1 MMRFSMLSELASK
14 VAGFGRGLRNNQ
26 RGAVTPMFLVSAGL
40 VFGVSLGAIDLIR
53 YTTAKSRLQAALD
66 NSALAAGQL
75 ASVQGTSDMA
85 ALTAEAQAYFDA
97 NFPEGYLGS
106 GLRGGTVSLQLGE
119 GGGTLAA
126 TVDAALPLISTGF
139 MDVSSLNMASAAVV
153 ELPGVSAIEVVFAID
168 KGANPAGSKNNNGNG
183 NKKFDS
189 MAAVSTAQDLAE
201 LLMLDED
208 LAVPGASVGLVPFSE
223 VVNVGEAGR
232 PWVAR
237 WLESWSSDSAYD
249 GRLRDT
255 NKDYT
260 DQVWRGCIAEPE
272 PWNKPD
278 SFGVLSPSARF
289 QPVFMRVVTELNTHN
304 GQQHLKYKWSQLPLT
319 NAKAAF
325 VAPDYEPK
333 DPMTLLPNGG
343 AQYDRRL
350 WAEFGGFEA
359 QGNKTNAAVL
369 VFGAYEPETCAEPN
383 RVRFLTNDANAVT
396 TALSAVASEPE
407 QGETLYSAGLLWSW
421 RMLHPN
427 WRGSEGWDDSA
438 LEVIGDGPPAKTIV
452 LFASGAPADW
462 DDVNVVPSPPIH
474 KSDNLWDRNNNS
486 FAFKLD
492 YLGEVC
498 EGKNKNLKCYDP
510 IEVSHVQPPFVPP
523 VKPGNIPKKDWYYWQ
538 YPATSL
544 LMPNPYKY
552 DQNRAEDDLNPDTTG
567 WPAMST
573 YTAEVCNAIKQD
585 GIKILVVD
593 LNGAGDPALKACS
606 SDNRLYSPDELEAVR
621 NAIAQNISS
630 GGKLRL
636 IR

>member
-1 MMRFSMLSELASK
+1 M
-14 VAGFGRGLRNNQ
+14 AGFGRRLRKNQ

-75 ASVQGTSDMA
+75 ASVQGTGDMA

-139 MDVSSLNMASAAVV
+139 LDVSSLNMASAAVV

-168 KGANPAGSKNNNGNG
+168 KGANPAGSKGNKGGG

-189 MAAVSTAQDLAE
+189 FAAVSTAQSLAE
-201 LLMLDED
+201 LLMQDED
-208 LAVPGASVGLVPFSE
+208 LAVPGASIGLVPFSE
-223 VVNVGEAGR
+223 VVNVGETGR
-232 PWVAR
+232 SWVSR
-237 WLESWSSDSAYD
+237 WLDYD
-249 GRLRDT
+249 WDNADRWRLRDT
-255 NKDYT
+255 NRDYT
-260 DQVWRGCIAEPE
+260 EQVWRGCIAEPE

-278 SFGVLSPSARF
+278 SFGVLSPNARF
-289 QPVFMRVVTELNTHN
+289 QPVFMRVVTELYESNKPN
-304 GQQHLKYKWSQLPLT
+304 KYDWPKKNESDEKEDRQLISSGG
-319 NAKAAF
+319 AQ
-325 VAPDYEPK
+325 VASDYTAGAII
-333 DPMTLLPNGG
+333 DLLPNGSG
-343 AQYDRRL
+343 QYDRRL
-350 WAEFGGFEA
+350 WAEFGGYVDH
-359 QGNKTNAAVL
+359 QNKTGASIFI
-369 VFGAYEPETCAEPN
+369 FGAFEPETCVVSN
-383 RVRFLTNDANAVT
+383 RVRFLTTDADSVGAS
-396 TALSAVASEPE
+396 LSDIASEPA
-407 QGETLYSAGLLWSW
+407 QGDTLHSAGLLWSW

-427 WRGSEGWDDSA
+427 WRGGNGWDDSG
-438 LEVIGDGPPAKTIV
+438 LEAVGDGKQAKTIV
-452 LFASGAPADW
+452 LFANGIDANWNDI
-462 DDVNVVPSPPIH
+462 NVVPSPPIH
-474 KSDNLWDRNNNS
+474 KSDNLWDLHDNDFS
-486 FAFKLD
+486 FRLS
-492 YLGEVC
+492 YLGQVC
-498 EGKNKNLKCYDP
+498 QGKNKKVECGGP
-510 IEVSHVQPPFVPP
+510 IDVSHVQPPYVPG

-552 DQNRAEDDLNPDTTG
+552 DQDRAEDDLNPNTSG

>member
-1 MMRFSMLSELASK
+1 M
-14 VAGFGRGLRNNQ
+14 AGFGRRLRKNQ

-75 ASVQGTSDMA
+75 ASVQGTGDMA

-139 MDVSSLNMASAAVV
+139 LDVSSLNMASAAVV

-168 KGANPAGSKNNNGNG
+168 KGANPAGSKGNKGNGNG

-189 MAAVSTAQDLAE
+189 LAAVSTAQSLAE
-201 LLMLDED
+201 LLMQDED
-208 LAVPGASVGLVPFSE
+208 LAVPGASIGLVPFSE
-223 VVNVGEAGR
+223 VVNVGEVGR

-237 WLESWSSDSAYD
+237 WLDYD
-249 GRLRDT
+249 WDNADRWRLRDT
-255 NKDYT
+255 NRDYT
-260 DQVWRGCIAEPE
+260 EQVWRGCIAEPE

-289 QPVFMRVVTELNTHN
+289 QPVFMRVVTEFNTFHKEKGNHYFKYQWNHQPLIGLDGSQAAASYQAGDAVDLLRNN
-304 GQQHLKYKWSQLPLT
+304 GDSY
-319 NAKAAF
+319 N
-325 VAPDYEPK
+325 
-333 DPMTLLPNGG
+333 
-343 AQYDRRL
+343 DRRL
-350 WAEFGGFEA
+350 WAEFGGRESKNGKKPGASFFI
-359 QGNKTNAAVL
+359 
-369 VFGAYEPETCAEPN
+369 FGAFEPETCVVSN
-383 RVRFLTNDANAVT
+383 RVRFLTTDAQSVEAS
-396 TALSAVASEPE
+396 LSDIASEPA
-407 QGETLYSAGLLWSW
+407 QGDTLHSAGLLWSW

-427 WRGSEGWDDSA
+427 WRGGSGWDDTS
-438 LEVIGDGPPAKTIV
+438 LEVVGDGEQAKTIV
-452 LFASGAPADW
+452 LFANGTDANWSDI
-462 DDVNVVPSPPIH
+462 NVVPAPPIH
-474 KSDNLWDRNNNS
+474 KSDNLWDPDNNG
-486 FAFKLD
+486 FAFKLG
-492 YLGEVC
+492 YLGQVC
-498 EGKNKNLKCYDP
+498 EGKNNKVECGETQEISY
-510 IEVSHVQPPFVPP
+510 VQPPFVPP
-523 VKPGNIPKKDWYYWQ
+523 VKPGNIPKKDDYYWQ

-552 DQNRAEDDLNPDTTG
+552 DQNRAEDDLNPDTSG

-606 SDNRLYSPDELEAVR
+606 SDNRLYSPNELEAVR